1 VTASSTAPARQEA
14 DSLLLLNIGTA
25 HTRVSLIDIVERQYR
40 MVATAECSTTT
51 DAPYSDVG
59 EGVRKALD
67 QLESVVGVTLFDD
80 AGQLIVPSRS
90 GGTGVDAVILTL
102 SMQADIRVALVGLL
116 PEISLRSIRRLTES
130 APVRVVAEV
139 SLGDRRTDEARMD
152 ALCQSRPDLILAAGG
167 TEGGASEALL
177 RIMEVVG
184 LSMYMMPAESR
195 PQVLYMGNAAIAKKV
210 TDMLSSCGSVTVA
223 RNIRPSLETEELDPG
238 RVALNEMTAQILRAR
253 LTGIEEPLSWA
264 GGMLTPSSL
273 GLGTVIQLLGRTAP
287 PRRGVLGVSIGAG
300 STTLAA
306 GFGANTDL
314 SVRPDLNLGR
324 NAPLLLEQCSVRDI
338 TRWLPF
344 ERTESQLH
352 DYLHNKALF
361 PRSIPATDDDLRVE
375 WAIVRELIRAALR
388 TAVPSWRVP
397 FSWPWPGLI
406 PPTDLLI
413 GSGAALANTPRPGHA
428 ALLLLDAFQPPG
440 VVRLALDSQNMI
452 CTLGAAARMNALT
465 VVQVLD
471 SPAFPKLGTAICPV
485 GRAHAGDPVLR
496 YRLQYE
502 DGRQARGDVRYGTIE
517 IIPLGIGQKAQLTLQ
532 LHRHFDLGLGGYGQ
546 GGTFTVEGGMAGV
559 VIDARGRPLG
569 FESDPT
575 KNRRLQEDWFQQIT
589 I

>member
-1 VTASSTAPARQEA
+1 MTASSPPVHQDS
-14 DSLLLLNIGTA
+14 DSLLLLNIGTV
-25 HTRVSLIDIVERQYR
+25 HTRASLIDIVERQYR

-51 DAPYSDVG
+51 EAPYSDVG
-59 EGVRKALD
+59 EGIRRALD
-67 QLESVVGVTLFDD
+67 QLESVIGCTLFDE

-116 PEISLRSIRRLTES
+116 PDISLRSIRRLTES
-130 APVRVVAEV
+130 APVRVVAEI
-139 SLGDRRTDEARMD
+139 SLGDRRTDEGRMD
-152 ALCQSRPDLILAAGG
+152 ALCQSRPDLILVTGG

-184 LSMYMMPAESR
+184 LSMYMMPAESK
-195 PQVLYMGNAAIAKKV
+195 PQVLYMGNSVLAPKV
-210 TDMLSSCGSVTVA
+210 TEMLSTCGTVTIA
-223 RNIRPSLETEELDPG
+223 RNIRPSLESEDLDAG

-273 GLGTVIQLLGRTAP
+273 GMGTIIQLLGRTAP
-287 PRRGVLGVSIGAG
+287 PRRGVVGASVGAG

-306 GFGANTDL
+306 AFGANNEL

-324 NAPLLLEQCSVRDI
+324 NAPQLLEQCSIRDLA
-338 TRWLPF
+338 RWLPF
-344 ERTESQLH
+344 ERTENQLR
-352 DYLHNKALF
+352 DYLHNKSLF
-361 PRSIPATDDDLRVE
+361 PRSIPATNDDMRIE
-375 WAIVRELIRAALR
+375 WAIVRELIHTALR
-388 TAVPSWRVP
+388 SAYPSWRVP

-413 GSGAALANTPRPGHA
+413 GSGAALANTPKPGHS
-428 ALLLLDAFQPPG
+428 ALLLLDSFQPPG
-440 VVRLALDSQNMI
+440 VVRLAIDSQNMI
-452 CTLGAAARMNALT
+452 CALGAAARMNALA
-465 VVQVLD
+465 VVQILD

-496 YRLQYE
+496 YRLQYA
-502 DGRQARGDVRYGTIE
+502 DGRQARGDVRFGTIE
-517 IIPLGIGQKAQLTLQ
+517 VVPLGLGEKGQLSLQ

-546 GGTFTVEGGMAGV
+546 GGNFTVEGGMAGLI
-559 VIDARGRPLG
+559 IDARGRPLA
-569 FESDPT
+569 FDSDPA